1 MIYLSKNGGFSHG
14 FPHGFP
20 VILSG
25 CRATVRADHI
35 VGGRHGNHLSIQRG
49 HHSLPHCRSL
59 PQVAAE
65 WENRG
70 FLSYPCLWW
79 YIFSYLYKMIL
90 TTWFIYIK
98 WFFNVGSTIFNE
110 PWFIIMFIIIY
121 RLTSKINHSLKH
133 GLSMFI
139 IICTIILIILMDDGL
154 ALNKH
159 GGLS

>member
-1 MIYLSKNGGFSHG
+1 MI
-14 FPHGFP
+14 
-20 VILSG
+20 
-25 CRATVRADHI
+25 
-35 VGGRHGNHLSIQRG
+35 
-49 HHSLPHCRSL
+49 
-59 PQVAAE
+59 
-65 WENRG
+65 
-70 FLSYPCLWW
+70 
-79 YIFSYLYKMIL
+79 YLYKMI
-90 TTWFIYIK
+90 
-98 WFFNVGSTIFNE
+98 FFNVGSTIFNE